1 MCERESVCAFVCERD
16 SGKGRDLFSIEQPHD
31 LRLRSSE
38 GLARES
44 DILSLNDVP
53 ALRRPGNDGASCGGR
68 VYECM
73 CVHMFLCVKV

>member
-1 MCERESVCAFVCERD
+1 MRGSLYVRLCVRETVAREETSSPLNSHMI
-16 SGKGRDLFSIEQPHD
+16 SG
-31 LRLRSSE
+31 SE